1 MTNNHSVAEAS
12 LSNTIWINKHA
23 AAQLLGISV
32 HTLKNYRKQHWQLGI
47 HFQCLNSRTI
57 RYHKPLLIDW
67 LANRLS
73 PTAHQ
78 RAIEFYLASLLSNQP
93 QKRGRRSKK

>member
-1 MTNNHSVAEAS
+1 MTNNHSLVDRS
-12 LSNTIWINKHA
+12 LSNTIWINKHD

-32 HTLKNYRKQHWQLGI
+32 HTLKNYRQQHWQLGI
-47 HFQCLNSRTI
+47 HFQRLNSRTI
-57 RYHKPLLIDW
+57 RYHQPLLIDW

-73 PTAHQ
+73 PATHQ
-78 RAIEFYLASLLSNQP
+78 KAIEFYLASLLSNQP